1 MLTALAFVLRK
12 DLEFWWRGMA
22 KSRCTGKS
30 QMWGSGRHS
39 WPQGWWRIHLSEELL
54 VEDGESLHKL
64 LSSPCHFWFLRW
76 ESMSMRF
83 WVHFC
88 FKLWHSY
95 FVHVCSSTEFLV
107 VFSFYLYWILSDM
120 GQSAS
125 HPLNLILAH
134 FKEVRARAHNLC
146 VDVKKGKMAAYCSLN
161 CLTFD
166 VGCPLEGVLLSFH
179 SINSGRKTRCF
190 KRLMGTLIKSPI

>member
-1 MLTALAFVLRK
+1 
-12 DLEFWWRGMA
+12 
-22 KSRCTGKS
+22 
-30 QMWGSGRHS
+30 
-39 WPQGWWRIHLSEELL
+39 
-54 VEDGESLHKL
+54 
-64 LSSPCHFWFLRW
+64 
-76 ESMSMRF
+76 
-83 WVHFC
+83 
-88 FKLWHSY
+88 
-95 FVHVCSSTEFLV
+95 
-107 VFSFYLYWILSDM
+107 M